1 VNYNT
6 AHKSTRNCIE
16 RCFGDWK
23 RRFPCL
29 SLGLRTKL
37 ENTLTIIVATA
48 VLHNV
53 AINKNDGADDFD
65 LIQDYEN
72 VEEEVNHDAG
82 AGGNTVRRALID
94 TVFR

>member
-1 VNYNT
+1 
-6 AHKSTRNCIE
+6 
-16 RCFGDWK
+16 
-23 RRFPCL
+23 
-29 SLGLRTKL
+29 L

-48 VLHNV
+48 VLHN
-53 AINKNDGADDFD
+53 IADDFD

-82 AGGNTVRRALID
+82 AGGNAVRRALID